1 MKIAVI
7 DTVYQGYVDHLY
19 RDGSLIRKSW
29 EEQYRATVE
38 GGFPTLSSWV
48 EPLRAKGHQVMD
60 IWADHMPLQLRWC
73 RDHGVPTPENTGA
86 NALSFVDIVAEQ
98 IRHFKPDV
106 ILSGNLYTFNSDFLE
121 SVSDHYRI
129 AVGQHAARLPESDF
143 SKYDAIISS
152 LPNQVEFFNRH
163 HVPSYLVKLAFD
175 SRLLSK
181 VDSSRK
187 TYGLVFAGSV
197 SADHRLRAEALMAL
211 GREMPIDVFGSMP
224 DPETFLGNPQNAS
237 GLARWSRRVRQIL
250 ARPAATRITIHPAL
264 WGLEMY
270 QMMGGS
276 RIVFN
281 RHIDAAASYANNL
294 RLYEV
299 TGSGSLLLTDWKT
312 NMSEIFSPGTECVTY
327 RDTDECVR
335 MAKFYLQNDEKREE
349 IARAGHRRVIAEHTY
364 EHRVGDLLRVIEKH
378 LH

>member
-1 MKIAVI
+1 MKIAVL

-19 RDGSLIRKSW
+19 RDGSLAEKSW

-73 RDHGVPTPENTGA
+73 RDHGVPAPEDISA
-86 NALSFVDIVAEQ
+86 NALGYVSIVADQ

-106 ILSGNLYTFNSDFLE
+106 IVSGNLYTFDSDFLK

-143 SKYDAIISS
+143 SRYDAIISS
-152 LPNQVEFFNRH
+152 LPNQVEFFNQH
-163 HVPSYLVKLAFD
+163 GVPSYLVKLAFD

-181 VDSSRK
+181 VDPSRK
-187 TYGLVFAGSV
+187 IYGLVFAGSV
-197 SADHRLRAEALMAL
+197 SADHKLRAEALMAL
-211 GREMPIDVFGSMP
+211 GREMPIDLFGSLP
-224 DPETFLGNPQNAS
+224 DPETLLGNPQGRSA
-237 GLARWSRRVRQIL
+237 LARWSRRVRQAF
-250 ARPAATRITIHPAL
+250 ARPATTKITSHPAL

-270 QMMGGS
+270 RMMGES

-281 RHIDAAASYANNL
+281 RHIDAADTYANNL

-312 NMSEIFSPGTECVTY
+312 NMSEILSPGIECVTY
-327 RDTDECVR
+327 RDTEECVR
-335 MAKFYLQNDEKREE
+335 MAKFYLQNDDKREQ
-349 IARAGHRRVIAEHTY
+349 IARAGRRRVIAEHTY
-364 EHRVGDLLRVIEKH
+364 EHRVDELLAVIEKH
-378 LH
+378 LN